1 MSKKGLSKFL
11 LGASIGT
18 GIGMLIS
25 NKTGKEN
32 REQLKAKIDD
42 LINKAK
48 NINSK
53 ELIDGI
59 EKKTKEIKEGLSD
72 LDKEKVLSIA
82 KQKSED
88 IKIKLEELVKL
99 SIDKGT
105 PIVEK
110 SASIV
115 KAKTIDLMKHV
126 IDKLEQ
132 EEK

>member
-1 MSKKGLSKFL
+1 MSKKGLGKFL

-53 ELIDGI
+53 ELINGI
-59 EKKTKEIKEGLSD
+59 EKKINEIKEGLSD

-88 IKIKLEELVKL
+88 IKVKLEELVKL

-115 KAKTIDLMKHV
+115 KEKTIDLMKHI

>member
-1 MSKKGLSKFL
+1 MSKKGLGKFL

-53 ELIDGI
+53 ELINGI

-88 IKIKLEELVKL
+88 IKVKLEELVKL

-115 KAKTIDLMKHV
+115 KEKTIDLMKHI